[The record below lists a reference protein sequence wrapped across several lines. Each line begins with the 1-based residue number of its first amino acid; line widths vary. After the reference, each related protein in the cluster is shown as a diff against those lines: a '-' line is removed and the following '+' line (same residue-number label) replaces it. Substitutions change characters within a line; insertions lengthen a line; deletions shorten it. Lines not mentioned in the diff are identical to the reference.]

1 MRGNTMRIVVVG
13 DEGVGK
19 TSLICAMISD
29 LLS

>member
-1 MRGNTMRIVVVG
+1 MKGNIMKIMVLG

-29 LLS
+29 LAS